1 MVTGIILIILT
12 LLRVPSAI
20 VSGRNEA
27 RIKAHGGLEFGKT
40 NSRALIVV
48 QFLIYLSTIG
58 YAIVEDVPVGV
69 HTYIGLVVYARD
81 GGAHLCHPYAGT
93 LLDLQNL
100 YCQGPP
106 IDRNSAIQARQAS
119 QLLLEHDP
127 GGAQLRNHFAGL
139 GRVYPTVRAP
149 SDHVVQPDST
159 GGEGHEEEVPGGQ
172 VRLST

>member
-69 HTYIGLVVYARD
+69 HTYIGLVVYA
-81 GGAHLCHPYAGT
+81 
-93 LLDLQNL
+93 
-100 YCQGPP
+100 
-106 IDRNSAIQARQAS
+106 
-119 QLLLEHDP
+119 
-127 GGAQLRNHFAGL
+127 FAMAVLIYVIRTL
-139 GRVYPTVRAP
+139 GRFWTFKIYIVKGHQLIETPLFKRVKHPNYYLNMIPEVLSFAII
-149 SDHVVQPDST
+149 SQGWVVFIPLFVLHLIT
-159 GGEGHEEEVPGGQ
+159 LFNRIRLEEKVMRKKFRGYK
-172 VRLST
+172 